1 MSDAAKLL
9 LRIEDKLNGLSPS
22 AFAKEELL
30 DFQWTIATM
39 LISGDY

>member
-9 LRIEDKLNGLSPS
+9 LRIEDKLNGITPS
-22 AFAKEELL
+22 AFTKEELL
-30 DFQWTIATM
+30 DFQWEVAIM